1 MVVADEAGARRPAA
15 RVFGAD
21 RTRFT
26 NSAPRMSRAVAEP
39 MTAPITAPPPNP
51 FATDPRRA
59 LMDRLAAISTLT
71 ESAAEDAER
80 LSRASRYMEFIGEE
94 AEADVLRW
102 NLIASA
108 KTELV
113 YCLPAPLPAHRLQE
127 LRASLRAIA
136 SSDIE
141 TVFICAPAVLR
152 NGLNLNFLTEA
163 AESGARIQ
171 QNDGDVIDM
180 VIVDRRAALLPA
192 DQERASQG
200 YMVVAIAAV
209 VDILRGFALLP
220 TAYSATANRTTGH
233 SERSETLRKVA
244 VSLNS
249 HATDEIAARSVR
261 TSVRTF
267 RRHVADLMRELGA
280 ESRFQ
285 AGVAAA
291 RQGLVP

>member
-1 MVVADEAGARRPAA
+1 MVVADEAGARRGTT

-21 RTRFT
+21 RPRFT
-26 NSAPRMSRAVAEP
+26 NTAARMGRTTDETLTVAPA
-39 MTAPITAPPPNP
+39 NP
-51 FATDPRRA
+51 LALDPRRA

-71 ESAAEDAER
+71 ESATEDAER
-80 LSRASRYMEFIGEE
+80 LSRASRYMEYIGEE

-102 NLIASA
+102 NLVAEASQ
-108 KTELV
+108 ELV
-113 YCLPAPLPAHRLQE
+113 YCLPGPLPARRLSE
-127 LRASLRAIA
+127 LRASLTTAVSGGTEIIFVCAA
-136 SSDIE
+136 S
-141 TVFICAPAVLR
+141 VFR
-152 NGLNLNFLTEA
+152 NGQNLTFLTEL
-163 AESGARIQ
+163 AESGARIHQ
-171 QNDGDVIDM
+171 IDTDIIDL
-180 VIVDRRAALLPA
+180 VIVDRRVALLPA
-192 DQERASQG
+192 DQDRASQG
-200 YMVVAIAAV
+200 YMVVAIEAV
-209 VDILRGFALLP
+209 VEILRAFALLP
-220 TAYSATANRTTGH
+220 NARRLDSPDSRRH
-233 SERSETLRKVA
+233 LERSETLRKVA

>member
-1 MVVADEAGARRPAA
+1 MVVADEAGARRSSA

-21 RTRFT
+21 RPRFT
-26 NSAPRMSRAVAEP
+26 NTSARLGLTADDTLTVATP
-39 MTAPITAPPPNP
+39 GPLAL
-51 FATDPRRA
+51 DPRRA

-80 LSRASRYMEFIGEE
+80 LSRASRYMEYIGDP

-102 NLIASA
+102 NLVAGA
-108 KTELV
+108 REELV
-113 YCLPAPLPAHRLQE
+113 YCLPGPLAARRLGE
-127 LRASLRAIA
+127 LRASLSAIVA
-136 SSDIE
+136 GDVEII
-141 TVFICAPAVLR
+141 FICSPAVFR
-152 NGLNLNFLTEA
+152 NSQNLTFLTEI
-163 AESGARIQ
+163 AESGAHIHQ
-171 QNDGDVIDM
+171 IDTDVIDM
-180 VIVDRRAALLPA
+180 VIVDRRVALLPA

-200 YMVVAIAAV
+200 FMMVAIETIV
-209 VDILRGFALLP
+209 EILRAFALLP
-220 TAYSATANRTTGH
+220 CASRIEVVTTRRKL
-233 SERSETLRKVA
+233 ERSETLRKVA

-291 RQGLVP
+291 RQGLIP

>member
-1 MVVADEAGARRPAA
+1 MVVADEAGARRSTA
-15 RVFGAD
+15 RVFGSD
-21 RTRFT
+21 RPRFT
-26 NSAPRMSRAVAEP
+26 N
-39 MTAPITAPPPNP
+39 TAARIGVPNDDRLTVPPANP
-51 FATDPRRA
+51 LALDPRRA

-80 LSRASRYMEFIGEE
+80 LSRASRYMEYVGDE

-102 NLIASA
+102 NLIAGASQ
-108 KTELV
+108 ELV
-113 YCLPAPLPAHRLQE
+113 YCLPGPLPARRLGE
-127 LRASLRAIA
+127 LRASLSAMVTANVEI
-136 SSDIE
+136 
-141 TVFICAPAVLR
+141 VFVCSAGVLR
-152 NGLNLNFLTEA
+152 NSQNLTFLTEI
-163 AESGARIQ
+163 AESGARIHQ
-171 QNDGDVIDM
+171 VDTDIIDL
-180 VIVDRRAALLPA
+180 VIVDRRVALLPA

-200 YMVVAIAAV
+200 FMVVAIEAV
-209 VDILRGFALLP
+209 VEILRAFALLP
-220 TAYSATANRTTGH
+220 HARQLDVGDTPRH
-233 SERSETLRKVA
+233 VERSETLRKVA

-291 RQGLVP
+291 RQGLIP